1 MAKKVRRRL
10 EEEEAAKSFEF
21 PVFDDV
27 AFVSHEFELTY
38 ATALGA
44 LLALA
49 EGLLSWAFSVVGL
62 PWFAAAIVAPAMII
76 ASPFLILRLRS
87 RAIEYT
93 KGDWAGLIVIQLF
106 GWLALWFLFLN
117 LSPHAF

>member
-1 MAKKVRRRL
+1 MAKKVRKRP
-10 EEEEAAKSFEF
+10 EDDEPSKSFEF

-27 AFVSHEFELTY
+27 GFVTHEFELTF
-38 ATALGA
+38 ATALGGLFA
-44 LLALA
+44 LI
-49 EGLLSWAFSVVGL
+49 EGLISWAFSVANL
-62 PWFAAAIVAPAMII
+62 PWYAAAIVAPAVII
-76 ASPFLILRLRS
+76 ASPFLILRIRPQA
-87 RAIEYT
+87 RDYT